1 MQDNGFWIEKY
12 GTVTS
17 TNDIV
22 KGKANNGAP
31 EGTVAIADAQ
41 TAGRGRMGRKFA
53 SPDGSGLY
61 MSVLLRPQGDAAD
74 ALSIT
79 TRAAVAVAKAIEKHT
94 GRSAG
99 IKWVNDIYQNG
110 RKVCGILAE
119 GVADTANGG
128 IAYVVLGIG
137 VNLKEPRGGFPE
149 ELRGIAGAIFRD
161 GETFERDEIAQ
172 DILNGYFYGC
182 GDVFEEYV
190 KRDILAGKTVTVLQN
205 GESLYT
211 AKALG
216 IDRRFG
222 LMLRL
227 ADGTKTVLRSGE
239 VSVRVRP

>member
-1 MQDNGFWIEKY
+1 MQGNGFFIETY

-22 KGKANNGAP
+22 KEKANNGAP
-31 EGTVAIADAQ
+31 ERTVVIADAQ
-41 TAGRGRMGRKFA
+41 TAGRGRMGRKFD

-61 MSVLLRPQGDAAD
+61 MSILLRPEGAAAD

-94 GRSAG
+94 GRSAD
-99 IKWVNDIYQNG
+99 IKWVNDIYQDG
-110 RKVCGILAE
+110 KKVCGILAE
-119 GVADTANGG
+119 GVTDTTDGG
-128 IAYVVLGIG
+128 IDYVVLGIG
-137 VNLKEPRGGFPE
+137 VNLKEPQGGFPE
-149 ELRGIAGAIFRD
+149 TLRGIAGAIFRD
-161 GETFERDEIAQ
+161 GETFERDKIAE

-182 GDVFEEYV
+182 GDVFEEYT
-190 KRDILAGKTVTVLQN
+190 KRDLLAGKTVAVLQN
-205 GESLYT
+205 GEYLYT

-216 IDRRFG
+216 IDRKFG

-239 VSVRVRP
+239 VSVRPRT